1 MKKVQRSALVMHS
14 AENMY
19 QLVNDV
25 ESYPGFLPWCSGAG
39 VIEKTDTLLEARV
52 DISRGGVSGSFVTRN
67 IMEPGAR
74 IEIALK
80 EGPFTA
86 LTGIWT
92 FKPLMEGAC
101 KVSLDLAFEMDS
113 SLLKSAVGKVFEQVA
128 STMVDAFCARADQ
141 VYG

>member
-1 MKKVQRSALVMHS
+1 MHS

-25 ESYPGFLPWCSGAG
+25 ESYPGFLPWCSGAE
-39 VIEKTDTLLEARV
+39 VIERTDTVLEARV
-52 DISRGGVSGSFVTRN
+52 NVSRGGVSGSFVTRN
-67 IMEPGAR
+67 TMWPGER
-74 IEIALK
+74 IEIGLK

-101 KVSLDLAFEMDS
+101 KVSLDLAFDMNRG
-113 SLLKSAVGKVFEQVA
+113 LLKSTVGKVFEQVA
-128 STMVDAFCARADQ
+128 STMVDAFCTRADE